1 MAGPITQR
9 SRGRSNPRNLATSP
23 LAKRR
28 ARDDFALFAQLAIRP
43 TSGHTFRSKLGS
55 CGSRLGLVVLLDRNK
70 ARSYKRAM
78 MRWTR
83 VALALLVAFTIAYIL
98 ITPDLSDDVDG
109 VLGPNHPTLAHK
121 MPEVSLPNSQIPVA
135 VLFPLFNLP
144 RCTRHLAAV
153 ELLDVISVC
162 RC

>member
-1 MAGPITQR
+1 MASPITQR
-9 SRGRSNPRNLATSP
+9 NRGRSTPRKLATSP
-23 LAKRR
+23 LAKER
-28 ARDDFALFAQLAIRP
+28 ARDDFAPFAQLAIRP
-43 TSGHTFRSKLGS
+43 AAGNTFKSKQGS
-55 CGSRLGLVVLLDRNK
+55 CGSRSGLVVLLDRNK
-70 ARSYKRAM
+70 GRSYKRGM

-83 VALALLVAFTIAYIL
+83 VALALLVAFAIAYIL

-109 VLGPNHPTLAHK
+109 VLRPNHPTLAHK
-121 MPEVSLPNSQIPVA
+121 MLAVSLWDSRIPVT